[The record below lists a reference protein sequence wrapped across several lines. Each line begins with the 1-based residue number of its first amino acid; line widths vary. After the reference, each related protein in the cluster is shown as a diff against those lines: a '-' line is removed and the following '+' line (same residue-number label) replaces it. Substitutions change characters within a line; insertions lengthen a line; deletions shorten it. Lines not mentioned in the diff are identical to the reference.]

1 MEIIDSAEIYID
13 DVVNI
18 EHSNPHPLWSK
29 KNFLDSLRCDDFF
42 KIALC
47 DGKVAAFIV
56 SKIMGKEC
64 EIINLGTL
72 PKMRRKLLASKLIQE
87 LINFSKNKF
96 LDQIFLEV
104 RESNDAAIN
113 LYNKFGFNE
122 LGIRANYYQRDKGRE
137 DAIIM
142 GLTL

>member
-1 MEIIDSAEIYID
+1 M
-13 DVVNI
+13 
-18 EHSNPHPLWSK
+18 L
-29 KNFLDSLRCDDFF
+29 FLNNRL
-42 KIALC
+42 
-47 DGKVAAFIV
+47 
-56 SKIMGKEC
+56 
-64 EIINLGTL
+64 
-72 PKMRRKLLASKLIQE
+72 Q
-87 LINFSKNKF
+87 F

-122 LGIRANYYQRDKGRE
+122 LGIRANYYKRDKGRE